1 MSEILVEVVPP
12 VSTVGDLGPR
22 ISLPERFQD
31 RAAEIANSVADIAE
45 SLRDGLARRL
55 RADPADSIGLNGVE
69 VEFSVNLQSEAGV
82 VIARASANAGF
93 SVRLTWKPRSRASA
107 DADQLPAPSGDG

>member
-1 MSEILVEVVPP
+1 MSEILVEVVSP
-12 VSTVGDLGPR
+12 VSTAGDLGPR

-31 RAAEIANSVADIAE
+31 RAAEVANSVADIAE

-55 RADPADSIGLNGVE
+55 RADPADSIGLDGVE
-69 VEFSVNLQSEAGV
+69 MEFSVNLQSEAGV

-93 SVRLTWKPRSRASA
+93 SVRLTWKPGSRASA
-107 DADQLPAPSGDG
+107 DSAQLPAPPGGG